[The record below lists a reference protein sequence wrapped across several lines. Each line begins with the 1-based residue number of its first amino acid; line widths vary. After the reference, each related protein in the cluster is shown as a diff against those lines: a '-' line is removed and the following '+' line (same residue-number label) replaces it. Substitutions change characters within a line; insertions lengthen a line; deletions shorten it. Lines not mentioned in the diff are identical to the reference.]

1 MTIHQERKRTLT
13 NKIVLIVGGTGGIG
27 SAIAKNV
34 SDQGARVVIAGRNRS
49 KAEEIAKELNAS
61 GGDAYAIDV
70 DVTNPASVKNLAEQV
85 ASGLGKIDV
94 LVNAFGQ
101 GIIQPIKDINPT
113 DAKEIIDVNVYG
125 TFLVTQ
131 TMIPFM
137 NTESTSH
144 VLMFPGTMGKFI
156 MRNSS
161 VYSASKFAI
170 QGFTKAL
177 TEELKREKVQFTLF
191 YLGGVDTEFWEDDRV
206 QMRVKK
212 EAMLTPEDV
221 ANTVAATLSLPG
233 SAVVNEV
240 VMQPESHQLV

>member
-1 MTIHQERKRTLT
+1 MKD
-13 NKIVLIVGGTGGIG
+13 KIVLVVGGTGGIG
-27 SAIAKNV
+27 TAIARNV
-34 SDQGARVVIAGRNRS
+34 SAQGAKVVIAGRNRA
-49 KAEEIAKELNAS
+49 KAEEVAQELNAN

-70 DVTNPASVKNLAEQV
+70 DVTNAASVNNLANQV
-85 ASGLGKIDV
+85 STGLGKIDV

-101 GIIQPIKDINPT
+101 GIIQSIKEINPT
-113 DAKEIIDVNVYG
+113 DAKEIIDVNVFG

-131 TMIPFM
+131 TLLPHL
-137 NTESTSH
+137 NEGAH

-177 TEELKREKVQFTLF
+177 TEELKRDKINFTLF
-191 YLGGVDTEFWEDDRV
+191 YLGGVDTPFWDDERV

-212 EAMLTPEDV
+212 EAMLTPEAV

>member
-1 MTIHQERKRTLT
+1 LK
-13 NKIVLIVGGTGGIG
+13 NKIILIVGGTGGIG
-27 SAIAKNV
+27 SAIARKV
-34 SDQGARVVIAGRNRS
+34 SAEGARVVIAGRNRA
-49 KAEEIAKELNAS
+49 KAELLAQELNS
-61 GGDAYAIDV
+61 RGGDAYAIDV
-70 DVTNPASVKNLAEQV
+70 DVTNPNSVKNLAQQV
-85 ASGLGKIDV
+85 SSTLGKIDV

-101 GIIQPIKDINPT
+101 GIIKPLKEIKAEN
-113 DAKEIIDVNVYG
+113 AKEIIDVNVFG

-131 TMIPFM
+131 TMVTYL
-137 NTESTSH
+137 NEYAQ

-177 TEELKREKVQFTLF
+177 TEELKRDQITFTLF
-191 YLGGVDTEFWEDDRV
+191 YLGGVDTPFWDDERV

-212 EAMLTPEDV
+212 EAMLSTEAV
-221 ANTVAATLSLPG
+221 ANTVVATLSLPG

-240 VMQPESHQLV
+240 VMQPQSHQLV

>member
-1 MTIHQERKRTLT
+1 MKD
-13 NKIVLIVGGTGGIG
+13 KVVLVIGGTGGIG
-27 SAIAKNV
+27 SAIAKRV
-34 SDQGARVVIAGRNRS
+34 SALGAKVVIAGRNRA
-49 KAEEIAKELNAS
+49 KAEEIAQTLNVE

-70 DVTNPASVKNLAEQV
+70 DVTNPASVSNLANQV
-85 ASGLGKIDV
+85 STGLGKVDV

-101 GIIQPIKDINPT
+101 GIIQPIKEISASN
-113 DAKEIIDVNVYG
+113 AKEVIDVNVYG
-125 TFLVTQ
+125 TFLTTQ
-131 TMIPFM
+131 TLLPHL
-137 NTESTSH
+137 NEGAH

-177 TEELKREKVQFTLF
+177 TEELKRDQVRFTLF
-191 YLGGVDTEFWEDDRV
+191 YLGGVDTPFWDDERV

-212 EAMLTPEDV
+212 EAMLSTEAV
-221 ANTVAATLSLPG
+221 ANTVIATISLPG
-233 SAVVNEV
+233 TAVVNEV

>member
-1 MTIHQERKRTLT
+1 MVI
-13 NKIVLIVGGTGGIG
+13 GGTGGIG
-27 SAIAKNV
+27 AAIVKNV
-34 SDQGARVVIAGRNRS
+34 SAQGAKVVIAGRNRS
-49 KAEEIAKELNAS
+49 KAEQIAQELNAN

-70 DVTNPASVKNLAEQV
+70 DVTNPGSVKNLAEQV
-85 ASGLGKIDV
+85 STGLGKVDV
-94 LVNAFGQ
+94 LVNAFGK
-101 GIIQPIKDINPT
+101 GIILPVKDITPT
-113 DAKEIIDVNVYG
+113 DAKEIIDVNVFG

-131 TMIPFM
+131 TMLPHL
-137 NTESTSH
+137 NEGAH

-161 VYSASKFAI
+161 IYSASKFAI

-177 TEELKREKVQFTLF
+177 TEELKRDKVNFTLF
-191 YLGGVDTEFWEDDRV
+191 YLGGVDTPFWDDERI

-212 EAMLTPEDV
+212 EAMLTPEAV

>member
-1 MTIHQERKRTLT
+1 MK
-13 NKIVLIVGGTGGIG
+13 NKIILIVGGTGGIG
-27 SAIAKNV
+27 SAIARKV
-34 SDQGARVVIAGRNRS
+34 SAEGAKVVIAGRNRA
-49 KAEEIAKELNAS
+49 KAELLAQELNS
-61 GGDAYAIDV
+61 RGGDAYAIDV
-70 DVTNPASVKNLAEQV
+70 DVTNPNSVKNLAQQV
-85 ASGLGKIDV
+85 SSTLGKIDV

-101 GIIQPIKDINPT
+101 GIIKPLKEIKAEN
-113 DAKEIIDVNVYG
+113 AKEIIDVNVFG

-131 TMIPFM
+131 TMVTYL
-137 NTESTSH
+137 NEDAQ

-177 TEELKREKVQFTLF
+177 TEELKRDQITFTLF
-191 YLGGVDTEFWEDDRV
+191 YLGGVDTPFWDDERV

-212 EAMLTPEDV
+212 EAMLSTEAV
-221 ANTVAATLSLPG
+221 ASTVVATLSLRG

-240 VMQPESHQLV
+240 VMQPQSHQLV

>member
-1 MTIHQERKRTLT
+1 MK
-13 NKIVLIVGGTGGIG
+13 NKIILIVGGTGGIG
-27 SAIAKNV
+27 SAIARKV
-34 SDQGARVVIAGRNRS
+34 SAEGAKVVIAGRNRA
-49 KAEEIAKELNAS
+49 KAELLAQELNS
-61 GGDAYAIDV
+61 RGGDAYAIDV
-70 DVTNPASVKNLAEQV
+70 DVTNPNSVKNLAQQV
-85 ASGLGKIDV
+85 SSTLGKIDV

-101 GIIQPIKDINPT
+101 GIIKPLKEIKAEN
-113 DAKEIIDVNVYG
+113 AKEIIDVNVFG

-131 TMIPFM
+131 TMVTYL
-137 NTESTSH
+137 NEDAQ

-177 TEELKREKVQFTLF
+177 TEELKRDQITFTLF
-191 YLGGVDTEFWEDDRV
+191 YLGGVDTPFWDDERV

-212 EAMLTPEDV
+212 EAMLSTEAV
-221 ANTVAATLSLPG
+221 ANTVVATLSLPG

-240 VMQPESHQLV
+240 VMQPQSHQLV

>member
-1 MTIHQERKRTLT
+1 MK
-13 NKIVLIVGGTGGIG
+13 NKIILIVGGTGGIG
-27 SAIAKNV
+27 SAIARKV
-34 SDQGARVVIAGRNRS
+34 SAEGARVVIAGRNRA
-49 KAEEIAKELNAS
+49 KAELLAQELNS
-61 GGDAYAIDV
+61 RGGNAYAIDV
-70 DVTNPASVKNLAEQV
+70 DVTNPNSVKNLAQQV
-85 ASGLGKIDV
+85 SSTLGKIDV

-101 GIIQPIKDINPT
+101 GIIKPLKEIKAEN
-113 DAKEIIDVNVYG
+113 AKEIIDVNVFG

-131 TMIPFM
+131 TMVPYL
-137 NTESTSH
+137 NEDAQ

-177 TEELKREKVQFTLF
+177 TEELKRDQITFTLF
-191 YLGGVDTEFWEDDRV
+191 YLGGVDTPFWDDERV

-212 EAMLTPEDV
+212 EAMLSTEAV
-221 ANTVAATLSLPG
+221 ASTVVATLSLPG

-240 VMQPESHQLV
+240 VMQPQSHQLV

>member
-1 MTIHQERKRTLT
+1 MK
-13 NKIVLIVGGTGGIG
+13 NKIILIVGGTGGIG
-27 SAIAKNV
+27 SAIARKV
-34 SDQGARVVIAGRNRS
+34 SAEGAKVVIAGRNRA
-49 KAEEIAKELNAS
+49 KAELLAQELNS
-61 GGDAYAIDV
+61 RGGDAYAIDV
-70 DVTNPASVKNLAEQV
+70 YVTNPNSVKNLAQQV
-85 ASGLGKIDV
+85 SSTLGKIDV

-101 GIIQPIKDINPT
+101 GIIKPLKEIKAEN
-113 DAKEIIDVNVYG
+113 AKEIIDVNVFG

-131 TMIPFM
+131 TMVPYL
-137 NTESTSH
+137 NEDAQ

-177 TEELKREKVQFTLF
+177 TEELKRDQITFTLF
-191 YLGGVDTEFWEDDRV
+191 YLGGVDTPFWDDERV

-212 EAMLTPEDV
+212 EAMLSTEAV
-221 ANTVAATLSLPG
+221 ANTVVATLSLPE

-240 VMQPESHQLV
+240 VMQPQSHQLV

>member
-1 MTIHQERKRTLT
+1 MK
-13 NKIVLIVGGTGGIG
+13 NKIILIVGGTGGIG
-27 SAIAKNV
+27 SAIARKV
-34 SDQGARVVIAGRNRS
+34 SAEGAKVVIAGRNRA
-49 KAEEIAKELNAS
+49 KAELLAQELNS
-61 GGDAYAIDV
+61 RGGDAYAIDV
-70 DVTNPASVKNLAEQV
+70 EVTNPNSVKNLAQQV
-85 ASGLGKIDV
+85 SSTLGKIDV

-101 GIIQPIKDINPT
+101 GIIQPLKEIKAEN
-113 DAKEIIDVNVYG
+113 AKEIIDVNVFG

-131 TMIPFM
+131 TMVPYL
-137 NTESTSH
+137 NEDAQ

-177 TEELKREKVQFTLF
+177 TEELKRDQITFTLF
-191 YLGGVDTEFWEDDRV
+191 YFGGVDTPFWNDERV

-212 EAMLTPEDV
+212 EAMLSTEAV
-221 ANTVAATLSLPG
+221 ANTVVATLSLPG

-240 VMQPESHQLV
+240 VMQPQSHQLV

>member
-1 MTIHQERKRTLT
+1 
-13 NKIVLIVGGTGGIG
+13 
-27 SAIAKNV
+27 
-34 SDQGARVVIAGRNRS
+34 
-49 KAEEIAKELNAS
+49 
-61 GGDAYAIDV
+61 GDAYAIDV
-70 DVTNPASVKNLAEQV
+70 DVTNPGSVKNLAEQV
-85 ASGLGKIDV
+85 STGLGKVDV
-94 LVNAFGQ
+94 LVNAFGK
-101 GIIQPIKDINPT
+101 GIILPVKDITPT
-113 DAKEIIDVNVYG
+113 DAKEIIDVNVFG

-131 TMIPFM
+131 TMLPHL
-137 NTESTSH
+137 NEGAH

-161 VYSASKFAI
+161 IYSASKFAI

-177 TEELKREKVQFTLF
+177 TEELKRDKVNFTLF
-191 YLGGVDTEFWEDDRV
+191 YLGGVDTPFWDDERI

-212 EAMLTPEDV
+212 EAMLTPEAV